1 MICSPEGQ
9 VKDILRLETSG
20 ELQLIAPPVS
30 QVKQLASP
38 AYVTST
44 LDFRPLFTSP

>member
-1 MICSPEGQ
+1 MISSPEGQ
-9 VKDILRLETSG
+9 VKEILRLETSG
-20 ELQLIAPPVS
+20 ELQLIAPAS

-44 LDFRPLFTSP
+44 VDFRPLFTWP